1 MFLKS
6 SSIEEGSRM
15 GPKQSLNGGNL
26 SPELTWGD
34 APAGTKSFAVT
45 CYDPDA
51 PTGSDWWHWV
61 ALDIPADVTHLP
73 EGAKLAA
80 PARELVTDYG
90 CRGFGGAC
98 PPAGH
103 GRQRGLHAQRHGVG
117 KRQDHRHLCDRLTPH
132 VPGRPQSAPTE
143 STAAGRSRLNL
154 RCPRP
159 DFLKKQ
165 PLKPPSEP
173 LRLRALKKG
182 KHNYE
187 RSYRTH

>member
-15 GPKQSLNGGNL
+15 DPKQSLNGGNL

-51 PTGSDWWHWV
+51 PTGSGWWHWV

-103 GRQRGLHAQRHGVG
+103 GM
-117 KRQDHRHLCDRLTPH
+117 HRYVFTVWALPAVKLNLPDT
-132 VPGRPQSAPTE
+132 A
-143 STAAGRSRLNL
+143 TAANAGFMLNAM
-154 RCPRP
+154 
-159 DFLKKQ
+159 
-165 PLKPPSEP
+165 
-173 LRLRALKKG
+173 ALASARITAT
-182 KHNYE
+182 YVID
-187 RSYRTH
+187 